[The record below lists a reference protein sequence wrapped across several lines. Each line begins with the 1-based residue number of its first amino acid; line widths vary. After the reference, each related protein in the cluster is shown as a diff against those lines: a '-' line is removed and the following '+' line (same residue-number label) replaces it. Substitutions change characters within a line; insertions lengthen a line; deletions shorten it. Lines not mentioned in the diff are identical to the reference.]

1 LLDLSRSA
9 RRERYHGFFKGNNK
23 SKNMKKEIKNKEDI
37 FKTINGVLVEYLG
50 NEKNVI
56 IPEYI
61 TEIGDNVF
69 YENNDIIS
77 IFSKN
82 IKKTGSDCFYS
93 CSELTE
99 ISLPALQQT
108 GSYCF
113 RSCAAL
119 TEISLPALQ
128 QTGSDCFY
136 SCSALTEISLPA
148 LQQTG
153 RDCFRFC
160 AALTE
165 ISLPELQQTGSYCFR
180 SCSALTEISLPA
192 LQQTGSDCFSFCDAL
207 TEISL
212 PALQQTGS
220 DCFYSCAALTEI
232 SLPDK
237 KILVEY
243 LDNIVTYIIRKRKNV
258 IIGGINL
265 CVNDS
270 ELKYDECFIVTDG
283 VNFSHG
289 KSIKEAKKSLLY
301 KISNRDT
308 TKYKSMNLDSV
319 LTLKEGIEAYR
330 VITGACEF
338 GVKNFIEG
346 LGKAKSKYTIKE
358 IIKITKGCYGN
369 NTFSN
374 FFNKNK

>member
-1 LLDLSRSA
+1 
-9 RRERYHGFFKGNNK
+9 
-23 SKNMKKEIKNKEDI
+23 MKKEIKNKEDI

-82 IKKTGSDCFYS
+82 IKK
-93 CSELTE
+93 
-99 ISLPALQQT
+99 
-108 GSYCF
+108 
-113 RSCAAL
+113 
-119 TEISLPALQ
+119 
-128 QTGSDCFY
+128 
-136 SCSALTEISLPA
+136 
-148 LQQTG
+148 
-153 RDCFRFC
+153 
-160 AALTE
+160 
-165 ISLPELQQTGSYCFR
+165 
-180 SCSALTEISLPA
+180 
-192 LQQTGSDCFSFCDAL
+192 
-207 TEISL
+207 
-212 PALQQTGS
+212 TGS